1 MKPIRIITALFLLN
15 VSTPLNADIQN
26 PSCGQ
31 IEQWAMGYNPDDT
44 WQLTPYV
51 RFPMI
56 ARDEKVSPLFGTS
69 VTEWSKDDFAHFHQW
84 MHTCRQA
91 AAQQGRSQ
99 TVAALSN
106 ADRAILNLPRYVEP
120 IQRSRT
126 SLDATVEELKNL
138 PDNADKKNIINLA
151 ERAVRSRFDYKQV
164 SALPSQMQTNI
175 HSITNAKKYLPK
187 EEIDR
192 YSKSLSDMY
201 SHSEAIGSGERIAAI
216 SEKARDVE
224 HQEIQLDAPTLANG
238 SNLMSTR
245 FEDVAIGM
253 GMDAAIE
260 TLKQKGYEVK
270 RHAITVQKLTMA
282 KEYPVDMASLVKG
295 SVTPFPGG
303 KMTKEQA
310 REYQTLL
317 AIDAARTKNAGL
329 AAFEGHV
336 ANISINGASLEQVD
350 DYKRYVVEMLGKPD
364 KEYGAPQAYWNMTYY
379 ADPEKTTSSDAYVSI
394 NLSTKELS
402 NMTTGKSVPY
412 TFIQYT
418 AAKCQPYPTCK

>member
-15 VSTPLNADIQN
+15 VCTPLYAGIQN
-26 PSCGQ
+26 PGCGQ
-31 IEQWAMGYNPDDT
+31 IEQWAMGYNASDI

-56 ARDEKVSPLFGTS
+56 ARDEQVSPLFGTS
-69 VTEWSKDDFAHFHQW
+69 MTEWSKDDFAQFHQW
-84 MHTCRQA
+84 MHTCQQA

-99 TVAALSN
+99 VATALNNVDS
-106 ADRAILNLPRYVEP
+106 AISNLPYVDR
-120 IQRSRT
+120 IQRSRK
-126 SLDATVEELKNL
+126 SLNAAIEELNNL

-151 ERAVRSRFDYKQV
+151 EQAVRGRFNHRKV

-201 SHSEAIGSGERIAAI
+201 SAAEAIGSEERIAAL
-216 SEKARDVE
+216 SEKARDAE
-224 HQEIQLDAPTLANG
+224 HQEIQLEAPTLAKG

-350 DYKRYVVEMLGKPD
+350 DYKRYVVEMLGMPD

-379 ADPEKTTSSDAYVSI
+379 ADPEKTTSSDAYVNI
-394 NLSTKELS
+394 NISTKELS